1 MNHETQSMAVQ
12 LAGCEYHFTCQPSE
26 REELLDAARYLDLKM
41 REIRERGGKTLNS
54 QAIAVMAALN
64 LSHELLRQQRQWAE
78 ADILVKNQV
87 QDLLQKVD
95 AALSQ
100 ATPTGV

>member
-54 QAIAVMAALN
+54 
-64 LSHELLRQQRQWAE
+64 HCLLYTSPSPR
-78 ADILVKNQV
+78 D
-87 QDLLQKVD
+87 
-95 AALSQ
+95 
-100 ATPTGV
+100 